1 MVYLLGCPLLN
12 LMHFLFF
19 MRTMSAESAGFLRRS
34 GFTMIELL
42 VTTGIMV
49 LVMTILISNY
59 SQYGSR
65 IELENLTHTLALAI
79 RQGQVYGIAVKETSP
94 GSGVY
99 PPYGVSI
106 EIPAGLSPQI
116 TSFRL
121 FADTSTS
128 GANAGVYDSADAPQS
143 VTVYNLTHGYYI
155 GAVRGCTA
163 GASCTTFTGPANAT
177 VLFPRPDLL
186 AVFNV
191 PPHCSTQTTP
201 CSNSPYSVSYIEI
214 ELRSG
219 AVSSISRRVQ
229 AWVSSQ
235 VTIQ

>member
-1 MVYLLGCPLLN
+1 MN
-12 LMHFLFF
+12 LMHVPFF

-34 GFTMIELL
+34 GFTLIELL
-42 VTTGIMV
+42 VTTGIVV

-65 IELENLTHTLALAI
+65 TELENLTHTLALAI
-79 RQGQVYGIAVKETSP
+79 RQGQVYGIAIKETFP

-163 GASCTTFTGPANAT
+163 GGSCTTFTGPANAT

-186 AVFNV
+186 AVFNIV
-191 PPHCSTQTTP
+191 PLPLGSGVSAPFCSSQTTP
-201 CSNSPYSVSYIEI
+201 CTYSYIEI

-219 AVSSISRRVQ
+219 AVSSISRQVQ
-229 AWVSSQ
+229 AWVSGQ
-235 VTIQ
+235 VTIK